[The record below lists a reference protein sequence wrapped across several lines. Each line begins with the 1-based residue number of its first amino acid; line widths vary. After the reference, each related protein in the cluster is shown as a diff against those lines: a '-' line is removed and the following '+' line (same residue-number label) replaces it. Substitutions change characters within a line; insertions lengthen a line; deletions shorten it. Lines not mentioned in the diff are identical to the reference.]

1 MENIFVSI
9 NPELQGG
16 PKVSQTFQNAINVF
30 IFIFLFGKRVSVN
43 NNIDFCLVL
52 LRKIVTIN

>member
-9 NPELQGG
+9 NQELQGG

-30 IFIFLFGKRVSVN
+30 IYFFIWKES
-43 NNIDFCLVL
+43 FC
-52 LRKIVTIN
+52 K